1 MFVQVSRVAG
11 AKPFY
16 VNPRGTGRPL
26 KTTSIEL
33 RTELRCTC
41 FISSQFLY
49 GIVAHECI
57 LGTSLKNITTPINY
71 EDTSFLSRTIR
82 IAKTRRIFARN
93 WAIKSCQVCQPR
105 HMSDHGSQFSVTFLP
120 LPITGTLAGMPA
132 GHKSMVGTLWLLLP
146 FFVWPKVKWFVNTNL

>member
-1 MFVQVSRVAG
+1 MFVQVSPVAG

-57 LGTSLKNITTPINY
+57 LGTSLKNITTPIKY
-71 EDTSFLSRTIR
+71 EDKSFLSGTTR

-93 WAIKSCQVCQPR
+93 SAIKSCQVCQPR
-105 HMSDHGSQFSVTFLP
+105 HMSDHGVAAFCHFSVVTNNWD
-120 LPITGTLAGMPA
+120 IGWNATL
-132 GHKSMVGTLWLLLP
+132 
-146 FFVWPKVKWFVNTNL
+146 FVWPKVKWFVNTNL